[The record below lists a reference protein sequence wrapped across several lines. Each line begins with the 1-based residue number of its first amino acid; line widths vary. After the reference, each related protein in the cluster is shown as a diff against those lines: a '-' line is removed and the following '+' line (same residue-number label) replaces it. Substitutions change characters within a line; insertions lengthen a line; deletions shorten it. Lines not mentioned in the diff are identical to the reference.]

1 MLLPAMLLVLWL
13 VLMVV
18 LVALCRMAARGDRA
32 LGATARRPRIARRR
46 LTRTRTRTREGAPA
60 VTSSTAPARARRAT
74 RPRFTMRGSQAAAS
88 EDVREGAQEDL
99 DVGPERPVGDVQV
112 VHHRHLP

>member
-32 LGATARRPRIARRR
+32 LGTTARRPRIARRR
-46 LTRTRTRTREGAPA
+46 LARTRTREGAPA
-60 VTSSTAPARARRAT
+60 VTSSTAPARARRAA
-74 RPRFTMRGSQAAAS
+74 RPRFTMRGSQTAAS
-88 EDVREGAQEDL
+88 EDVGEGAQEDL
-99 DVGPERPVGDVQV
+99 DVGPERPVGHVQV

>member
-32 LGATARRPRIARRR
+32 LETTARRGQIARRLR
-46 LTRTRTRTREGAPA
+46 ARTRTRTRTREAAPA
-60 VTSSTAPARARRAT
+60 V
-74 RPRFTMRGSQAAAS
+74 
-88 EDVREGAQEDL
+88 
-99 DVGPERPVGDVQV
+99 
-112 VHHRHLP
+112 